1 MKTVVLIG
9 SNRKQ
14 GATAKEALALARDLD
29 PTGQDTVVHFA
40 NEMNVACCCG
50 CEFCRREPAC
60 SQKDDMEG
68 LIREILDSEA
78 VVIASPVY
86 FGALSGQLKTICDRL
101 YPVYRGGGK
110 SLVAGKKLY
119 LVYTQHSACDTYAD
133 VRKTAENYLFCFLG
147 FRLVQTTVVGK
158 DGKRHYA
165 GA

>member
-1 MKTVVLIG
+1 
-9 SNRKQ
+9 
-14 GATAKEALALARDLD
+14 
-29 PTGQDTVVHFA
+29 
-40 NEMNVACCCG
+40 
-50 CEFCRREPAC
+50 
-60 SQKDDMEG
+60 MEG